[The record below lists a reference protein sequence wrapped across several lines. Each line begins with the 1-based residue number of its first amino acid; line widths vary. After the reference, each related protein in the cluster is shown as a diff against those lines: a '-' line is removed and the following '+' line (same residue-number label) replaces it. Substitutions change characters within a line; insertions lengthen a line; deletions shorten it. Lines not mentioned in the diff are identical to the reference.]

1 MSATPEHPWVDA
13 AEYDDEL
20 DHDFDEAWADLK
32 PKRVRILGRVYN
44 LPPERPAKVMI
55 LLIRERKQ
63 RKSDGERNMALLE
76 EILTTMFGEVAYQR
90 ILADG
95 IGLDSQVGDV
105 VDYCMSAYNKP
116 TPDGEEDEQGEAPPP
131 KRGASS
137 ATGRS
142 SSSATGGPSKPT
154 SRPSTRST

>member
-1 MSATPEHPWVDA
+1 MTTHPEHPWVDE
-13 AEYDDEL
+13 AEYDGEL

-32 PKRVRILGRVYN
+32 PKHVRILGRVYR

-63 RKSDGERNMALLE
+63 RKSDGERNVALLE
-76 EILTTMFGEVAYQR
+76 EILQTMFGEAAYQR

-95 IGLDSQVGDV
+95 IGLESQLGDV

-116 TPDGEEDEQGEAPPP
+116 ASGDGEEAEQGEAPPP
-131 KRGASS
+131 KKGANSATGRRSSS

-142 SSSATGGPSKPT
+142 SRRTSSANTA
-154 SRPSTRST
+154 